1 MKLPLKVNIPSHKIM
16 IWKTRRQTLDLSQG
30 GIVMG
35 ILNATPDS
43 FSDGGRYSLTHQAL
57 GRAMEMVEE
66 GARIIDIGGESTR
79 PGAKKVSLQEE
90 LARVIPVIKA
100 IRAQSNIPISIDT
113 TKALVAEAAIAAGA
127 DIINDISAFNMDP
140 DMKDVALKTGAG
152 CILMHMRGTPQTM
165 QSLTDYNDLIL
176 EIKNYFAELIAKL
189 TTAGIKRE
197 CLMIDPGIG
206 FSKTLEQNLLLIKHL
221 DQFLD
226 LNQPILLGPSRKSFI
241 AKTLNTTD
249 IEDLKWGTAAAIT
262 LGIAKGA
269 AAVRVHDTSEM
280 YKVAKISDSIVTS

>member
-1 MKLPLKVNIPSHKIM
+1 MKNYSFH
-16 IWKTRRQTLDLSQG
+16 TAN
-30 GIVMG
+30 G
-35 ILNATPDS
+35 ILQLGPETCIMGVLNCTPDS
-43 FSDGGRYSLTHQAL
+43 FSDGGEYTQLDKAVNKAL
-57 GRAMEMVEE
+57 EMVQQ
-66 GARIIDIGGESTR
+66 GATIIDIGGESTR

-165 QSLTDYNDLIL
+165 QSLTNYNDLIL

-280 YKVAKISDSIVTS
+280 YKVAKISDSIVNS